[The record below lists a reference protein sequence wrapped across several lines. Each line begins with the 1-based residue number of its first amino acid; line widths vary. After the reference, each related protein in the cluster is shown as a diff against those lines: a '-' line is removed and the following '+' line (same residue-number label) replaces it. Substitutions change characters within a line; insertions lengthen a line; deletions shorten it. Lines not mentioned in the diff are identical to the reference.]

1 MVYRRSLLSGWR
13 WIIMFCTLGL
23 NNLNFVHSWDITL
36 FPKYSLSISEFFN
49 SNINTKFDV
58 KVKK

>member
-1 MVYRRSLLSGWR
+1 MDY
-13 WIIMFCTLGL
+13 
-23 NNLNFVHSWDITL
+23 LNFVHSWDITL